1 MSSILV
7 ADVFNVFVV
16 VVVVVITILDCQ
28 LSLIRG
34 APSSVGP
41 PPIIKFLYHIILGE
55 RDE

>member
-7 ADVFNVFVV
+7 ADVFNVFV